1 MGIRIKG
8 TGSYLPEKI
17 LTNADLEQ
25 MVDTSDE
32 WIRTRTGIQIRHIAA
47 PEQAS
52 SDLAAMAA
60 KRALEAAGITGADLD
75 GIVIAS
81 ITPDHN
87 FPNTASLVQHQIGA
101 QGCFCCDVSA
111 ACSGLL
117 YGIEMAYC
125 MMKTRPERYRN
136 VLVLG
141 AETISRIVNW
151 SDRNT
156 CVLFGDGSGGV
167 VLQNDGD
174 ENTPDFLLASDIHA
188 DGNYSMIL
196 NVPAS
201 GSRMPATHE
210 TVDQHLHS
218 IRMNGRDTFKLAVN
232 AMVESSKKVLQM
244 ADMSSEDVRM
254 VIPHQ
259 ANQRIIQAVAQ
270 RLDVTD
276 DRVYSNIAQIGNTS
290 AASIG
295 IGLDDI
301 VRTGRV
307 QKGDRLLLTAFGGGL
322 TWGAMLVDL

>member
-32 WIRTRTGIQIRHIAA
+32 WIRTRTGIQSRHLAA

-52 SDLAAMAA
+52 SDLGQMAA
-60 KRALEAAGITGADLD
+60 KRALDAAGITGADLD
-75 GIVIAS
+75 GIIIAS

-87 FPNTASLVQHQIGA
+87 FPNTASLIQQHIGA
-101 QGCFCCDVSA
+101 EGCFCFDLSA

-117 YGIEMAYC
+117 YGIEVAYC

-151 SDRNT
+151 EDRNT

-167 VLQNDGD
+167 VLHNDGD
-174 ENTPDFLLASDIHA
+174 ENTSDFLLASDIHA

-232 AMVESSKKVLQM
+232 AMVGSSKKVLEM
-244 ADMSSEDVRM
+244 AKVDAADVRM

-270 RLDVTD
+270 RLEVD
-276 DRVYSNIAQIGNTS
+276 DERVFSNIAKVGNTS

-295 IGLDDI
+295 ICLDEI
-301 VRTGRV
+301 VRAGQA

-322 TWGAMLVDL
+322 TWGAMLVEL